1 MPTIAELQIKVDSS
15 PLEKATKGLND
26 FAVAADKASTATDR
40 KKSADDKLASTAKQT
55 AADTDKA
62 ATATARQARELEQ
75 LIGKIDPV
83 TKKLNDLAKQEALL
97 FQNKDSFSPAV
108 FNAYTAKLDESLNK
122 LLDVGAAQKTLA
134 SSSDGIPD
142 RLRAVAQASYDSAVA
157 QEKLTT
163 AFRGASEA
171 EQGLVSSG
179 AVSAANAR
187 AAAALEEFNAKRQ
200 LASATDGAADA
211 EKRQAESLGVLLNR
225 IDPTLKKLQDLEHLQ
240 NQLNAQ
246 KPNLSTEEYERFN
259 RILDS
264 NRQTLSR
271 YNTALQ
277 TTGKTAKETAFAL
290 RGLPAQFTDIIVS
303 LQGGQ
308 APLTVLLQQGGQ
320 IKDMFGGIVPALK
333 AVGGAALA
341 MITPLSVGVTAL
353 GSLAIASY
361 QGSKE
366 LTAFNRAIIQ
376 SGNFA
381 GVSASQFS
389 EFRDNLAGS
398 GINAGKAADALTQLA
413 AGGKVAGEL
422 FERVAQSAILFEK
435 ATGTALAS
443 TIEDFNAIGKDPVAA
458 AVRLDEKY
466 RFLTASVLAQAAAL
480 ERNGQDSEAAT
491 LLQGKL
497 EEQVTKTAQEM
508 IDQAGYIEK
517 AWNGVKG
524 AITGTWDALKGLG
537 RENTATDQ
545 ITELNRVRKNLQ
557 DSIDL
562 NASIGLKGF
571 GQSDNIARVA
581 AIDKEIAQLKQRTQ
595 YEQLG
600 AEQASKTE
608 QARADSVTAQAA
620 SLKRYETSLKGV
632 QKAENDL
639 RKVRLENQK
648 IREGGGQISD
658 NQAEIMA
665 TNEARAVE
673 ELRKAKEKA
682 SKVKA
687 SPLDSREVAEVKNG
701 LNEITA
707 EYEGYYKRVTALG
720 EANVVSAEATFRSQ
734 KAILEAQR
742 DAVSQS
748 YDNQINSIQ
757 KLRDNKK
764 NTAAQNI
771 SLDNQLTKAESDRA
785 IALEKVDAKL
795 DVLQTKEKGRIDSRT
810 ASISAYKEALD
821 AQLESLRDEGQRAID
836 GAGRG
841 DRDAAVAKQ
850 LADIDR
856 TFDKQQRSLAKS
868 LGEGMDPVE
877 YAEKLRD
884 LKDAHT
890 EMTNQIIANDA
901 GIKEANADWTNGFTK
916 AIANAQDDATNFAKA
931 TESAVT
937 GAFNSMADALAT
949 FVTTGKLDF
958 RSLTISIL
966 SDIAKIAAR
975 QATLGALSSLF
986 GGFSGMF
993 GGAGTTVGSSGFS
1006 EFGQITTVQKDGGAW
1021 NGGTQFFA
1029 QGGAFTNSIVSTP
1042 TTFPMSGGKT
1052 GMMGEAGPEAIIP
1065 LSRTADGSLG
1075 VKMVGGGS
1083 GGGGVIV
1090 YVNISG
1096 DGTTT
1101 ETTDTGYSGFGK
1113 EIGTF
1118 VETKYRELQSRDLSP
1133 GGVLTRAISER

>member
-15 PLEKATKGLND
+15 PLEQATKGLND
-26 FAVAADKASTATDR
+26 FAVAADKASSATNR
-40 KKSADDKLASTAKQT
+40 KKVADDQLATTAKQT
-55 AADTDKA
+55 AVDQDNAAK
-62 ATATARQARELEQ
+62 ATAKQSKELET

-83 TKKLNDLAKQEALL
+83 TKKLNELAKQEALL

-108 FNAYTAKLDESLNK
+108 FNAYNQKLEESLNK
-122 LLDVGAAQKTLA
+122 ILEVGSAQKSL
-134 SSSDGIPD
+134 SSSTDGVPE
-142 RLRAVAQASYDSAVA
+142 RLKAVAQASYDSALA

-187 AAAALEEFNAKRQ
+187 AAAALDEFNAKRQ
-200 LASATDGAADA
+200 LAGATNSAADA
-211 EKRQAESLGVLLNR
+211 EKNQAESLGVLLNR
-225 IDPTLKKLQDLEHLQ
+225 IDPTLKKLQELESLQ
-240 NQLNAQ
+240 KQLNSQ
-246 KPNLSTEEYERFN
+246 KPNLSTEEYEKFN
-259 RILDS
+259 RILDA

-290 RGLPAQFTDIIVS
+290 RGLPAQFTDIVVS

-333 AVGGAALA
+333 AVGTAALA
-341 MITPLSVGVTAL
+341 MITPLSVGLTVL
-353 GSLAIASY
+353 GAVAIAAY
-361 QGSKE
+361 KGSNE
-366 LTAFNRAIIQ
+366 LTAFNKALIQ

-381 GVSASQFS
+381 GVSAPQFTQ
-389 EFRDNLAGS
+389 FRDSLESS
-398 GINAGKAADALTQLA
+398 GLNAGKAADALTQLA
-413 AGGKVAGEL
+413 SGGEVVGSIFTKVAE
-422 FERVAQSAILFEK
+422 SAILFEK
-435 ATGTALAS
+435 ATGTALNS
-443 TIEDFNAIGKDPVAA
+443 IIEDFNSIGKDPVNA

-466 RFLTASVLAQAAAL
+466 RFLTASVLAQAEAL
-480 ERNGQDSEAAT
+480 SRNGQDSEAAT
-491 LLQGKL
+491 LLQERLADQVKL
-497 EEQVTKTAQEM
+497 TADEM

-517 AWNGVKG
+517 AWTGVKG
-524 AITGTWDALKGLG
+524 VITGTWDALKGIG
-537 RENTATDQ
+537 RQTTSLD
-545 ITELNRVRKNLQ
+545 ELNKLIEQRTILENRQANNQKYLG
-557 DSIDL
+557 
-562 NASIGLKGF
+562 GLG
-571 GQSDNIARVA
+571 GSGIQ
-581 AIDKEIAQLKQRTQ
+581 KEIDDTNALIKQKQLLIN
-595 YEQLG
+595 YEDFG
-600 AEQASKTE
+600 AKNAADAEDKRRDAVSAQAS
-608 QARADSVTAQAA
+608 
-620 SLKRYETSLKGV
+620 SLKRYETSVKGV
-632 QKAENDL
+632 AKAEDDL

-648 IREGGGQISD
+648 IKDGGEPISD
-658 NQAEIMA
+658 RQAEVMA
-665 TNEARAVE
+665 TNEARAIE
-673 ELRKAKEKA
+673 ALTKAKEKEA
-682 SKVKA
+682 KVR
-687 SPLDSREVAEVKNG
+687 STPINTRDVTEVKNG
-701 LNEITA
+701 LAELTA

-720 EANVVSAEATFRSQ
+720 EANVVSAEATYRSQ

-795 DVLQTKEKGRIDSRT
+795 DVLQTKEKGRIDKRT
-810 ASISAYKEALD
+810 ASISAYKDALD

-986 GGFSGMF
+986 GGVF
-993 GGAGTTVGSSGFS
+993 GGAASAGTTVASSGFS
-1006 EFGQITTVQKDGGAW
+1006 EYGQITTVQKDGGAW

-1029 QGGAFTNSIVSTP
+1029 QGGAFTNSIVSSP
-1042 TTFPMSGGKT
+1042 TSFPMSGGKT
-1052 GMMGEAGPEAIIP
+1052 GVMGEAGPEAIIP
-1065 LSRTADGSLG
+1065 LSRAADGSLG
-1075 VKMVGGGS
+1075 VKMVGGGGS
-1083 GGGGVIV
+1083 GGVVV
-1090 YVNISG
+1090 YVSITG
-1096 DGTTT
+1096 DGTST

-1113 EIGTF
+1113 EIGAF
-1118 VETKYRELQSRDLSP
+1118 VESKYRELQSRDLSP
-1133 GGVLTRAISER
+1133 GGTLTRAINER